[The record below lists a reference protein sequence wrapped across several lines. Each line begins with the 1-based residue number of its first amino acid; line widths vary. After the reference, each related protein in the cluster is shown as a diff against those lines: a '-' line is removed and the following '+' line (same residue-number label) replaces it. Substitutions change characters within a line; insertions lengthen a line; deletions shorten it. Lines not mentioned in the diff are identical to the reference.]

1 MEIYLVVFLQILLPI
16 AFALWVRR
24 QSQRFQSNAL
34 KIMLVL
40 GLGST
45 PLLLWWLNSILGQST
60 S

>member
-24 QSQRFQSNAL
+24 QGQRFQSDAL